1 MNNREL
7 LNMISFR
14 KSILLFLIALAP
26 LVHFGQ
32 GRKEALQKSKSQIE
46 EEIQYT
52 NKLLRETQKNKQT
65 SLNQV
70 MLLKNQIDR
79 RENLITTI
87 NDQVSNID
95 EEIIKNAKSLEEMTL
110 QLQKLKNEYS
120 MMVYYA
126 WTHRKSNNTLVFILS
141 AENFNQAYRRMN
153 YIQLYTSYRKR
164 QVKMIKEKQLLIF
177 GIVEELKVNKTE
189 KISLIN
195 SQQTERDNLSKEQE
209 EKNIK
214 LSELKKRESELR
226 KTLKEKEQ
234 VNRQLQSSIQNL
246 ISEEIR
252 KASENK
258 NTVKEPITKVEKKK
272 KVEKNKNNSKINPT
286 DENPETEKKAAPTV
300 IAMTPEE
307 TALSNSFADNKGR
320 LPWPIEKG
328 VISSSFGEH
337 PHPVL
342 SGVIVKNN
350 GIDILT
356 QAGMRVRSIFNGVV
370 SGVVN
375 LPNGAK
381 AIIIRHGDYL
391 SVYSNLESV
400 TVRTNQK
407 VTTKQD
413 IGSIR
418 TDSQESKT
426 ELHFE
431 LWHNKTLQNP
441 ALWIAR

>member
-1 MNNREL
+1 
-7 LNMISFR
+7 MISFR

-26 LVHFGQ
+26 LVHYGQ

-164 QVKMIKEKQLLIF
+164 QVKMIKEKQRLIF

-272 KVEKNKNNSKINPT
+272 KIEKNKNNSKINPT

-413 IGSIR
+413 IGLIR

>member
-1 MNNREL
+1 
-7 LNMISFR
+7 
-14 KSILLFLIALAP
+14 
-26 LVHFGQ
+26 
-32 GRKEALQKSKSQIE
+32 
-46 EEIQYT
+46 
-52 NKLLRETQKNKQT
+52 
-65 SLNQV
+65 
-70 MLLKNQIDR
+70 
-79 RENLITTI
+79 
-87 NDQVSNID
+87 
-95 EEIIKNAKSLEEMTL
+95 
-110 QLQKLKNEYS
+110 
-120 MMVYYA
+120 
-126 WTHRKSNNTLVFILS
+126 
-141 AENFNQAYRRMN
+141 
-153 YIQLYTSYRKR
+153 
-164 QVKMIKEKQLLIF
+164 MIKEKQLLIF

>member
-1 MNNREL
+1 
-7 LNMISFR
+7 MISFR

-164 QVKMIKEKQLLIF
+164 QVKMIKEKQRLIF

-350 GIDILT
+350 GIDMLT

-441 ALWIAR
+441 AFWIAR

>member
-164 QVKMIKEKQLLIF
+164 QVKMIKEKQRLIF

-350 GIDILT
+350 GIDMLT

-441 ALWIAR
+441 AFWIAR